1 VTGTRHASPARFYTD
16 VAVAKE
22 EGLMSQK
29 TLRVGMAQMLVVPGV
44 IEDNLG
50 RAEAMIRAAALAG
63 CAIVVLPEC
72 LDVGWTSPA
81 ARELAQPIPGP
92 ASARLCATAKSA
104 HITVVAGLTERDGDR
119 LFNTAVFIS
128 ADGAILAKH
137 RKIHEI
143 DFARKIY
150 DAGTSL
156 QVVATEHGV
165 VGVNIC
171 ADNAFSS
178 LALGRALAAMG
189 AEILLSP
196 CAWAVPP
203 DFDNSVR
210 AYGDEWVTAYGA
222 LARETGMPVVGVSNV
237 GPVVG
242 GEWDGWRCI
251 GASLAVG
258 SDGNVMVQAPFSDTD
273 ESLVTVEIALVRPA
287 GFEPATPAL
296 GVRCSIP

>member
-1 VTGTRHASPARFYTD
+1 MDPR
-16 VAVAKE
+16 
-22 EGLMSQK
+22 
-29 TLRVGMAQMLVVPGV
+29 TLRIGMAQMLVVPGARD
-44 IEDNLG
+44 DNLA
-50 RAEAMIRAAALAG
+50 RAVAMIQAAARQK

-81 ARELAQPIPGP
+81 ARELAEPVPGP
-92 ASARLCATAKSA
+92 ISDRLCEAAASAG
-104 HITVVAGLTERDGDR
+104 IIVVAGLTERDGDR
-119 LFNTAVFIS
+119 LFNAAILVG

-137 RKIHEI
+137 RKINEM
-143 DFARKIY
+143 DFARKLY

-156 QVVATEHGV
+156 HVAATEHGV
-165 VGVNIC
+165 IGVNIC

-189 AEILLSP
+189 ADIILSP
-196 CAWAVPP
+196 SAWAVPP
-203 DFDNSVR
+203 GFDNAAR
-210 AYGDEWVTAYGA
+210 PYGDEWVTAYGA

-258 SDGNVMVQAPFSDTD
+258 SDGEVVVQAPFSDH
-273 ESLVTVEIALVRPA
+273 EEALVVVDM
-287 GFEPATPAL
+287 AL
-296 GVRCSIP
+296 G

>member
-1 VTGTRHASPARFYTD
+1 MDPR
-16 VAVAKE
+16 
-22 EGLMSQK
+22 
-29 TLRVGMAQMLVVPGV
+29 TLRIGMAQMLVVPGAV
-44 IEDNLG
+44 EDNLT
-50 RAEAMIRAAALAG
+50 RAVAMIHAAAREK

-72 LDVGWTSPA
+72 LDVGWTSTTA
-81 ARELAQPIPGP
+81 SELAQPVPGP
-92 ASARLCATAKSA
+92 ASDRLCEAAATEGV
-104 HITVVAGLTERDGDR
+104 IVVAGLTERDGDR
-119 LFNTAVFIS
+119 LFNASILIG

-137 RKIHEI
+137 RKINEM
-143 DFARKIY
+143 DFARKVY

-156 QVVATEHGV
+156 HVVATGHGV
-165 VGVNIC
+165 IGMNIC

-203 DFDNSVR
+203 GFDNTVR
-210 AYGDEWVTAYGA
+210 PYGDEWVTAYGA

-258 SDGNVMVQAPFSDTD
+258 SDGEVVVQAPFSDRE
-273 ESLVTVEIALVRPA
+273 ESLVTVDIALR
-287 GFEPATPAL
+287 
-296 GVRCSIP
+296 

>member
-1 VTGTRHASPARFYTD
+1 MEPR
-16 VAVAKE
+16 
-22 EGLMSQK
+22 
-29 TLRVGMAQMLVVPGV
+29 TLRIGMAQMLVVPGAL
-44 IEDNLG
+44 EDNLS
-50 RAEAMIRAAALAG
+50 RAVAMIHAAARDK

-72 LDVGWTSPA
+72 LDVGWTSTTA
-81 ARELAQPIPGP
+81 GQLAHPIPGP
-92 ASARLCATAKSA
+92 VSDRLCQAAASAG
-104 HITVVAGLTERDGDR
+104 IMVVAGLTERDGDR
-119 LFNTAVFIS
+119 LFNAAILVGG
-128 ADGAILAKH
+128 DGTILAKH
-137 RKIHEI
+137 RKINEM
-143 DFARKIY
+143 DFARKVY

-156 QVVATEHGV
+156 QAVATEHGV
-165 VGVNIC
+165 IGMNIC

-203 DFDNSVR
+203 RFDNTVR

-222 LARETGMPVVGVSNV
+222 LARETGMPVIGVSNV

-258 SDGNVMVQAPFSDTD
+258 GDGEVVVQAPFSDD
-273 ESLVTVEIALVRPA
+273 AEVLLTVDIAL
-287 GFEPATPAL
+287 G
-296 GVRCSIP
+296 

>member
-1 VTGTRHASPARFYTD
+1 MDPR
-16 VAVAKE
+16 
-22 EGLMSQK
+22 
-29 TLRVGMAQMLVVPGV
+29 TLRIGMAQMLVVPGAL
-44 IEDNLG
+44 EDNLS
-50 RAEAMIRAAALAG
+50 RAVAMIHAAAREK

-72 LDVGWTSPA
+72 LDVGWTSTTA
-81 ARELAQPIPGP
+81 GELAQPVPGP
-92 ASARLCATAKSA
+92 VSDRLCEAAASEGV
-104 HITVVAGLTERDGDR
+104 IVVAGLTEREGDR
-119 LFNTAVFIS
+119 LFNASILVG

-137 RKIHEI
+137 RKINEM
-143 DFARKIY
+143 DFARKVY
-150 DAGTSL
+150 AAGTSL
-156 QVVATEHGV
+156 HVVETEHGV
-165 VGVNIC
+165 IGMNIC

-203 DFDNSVR
+203 GFDNTVR
-210 AYGDEWVTAYGA
+210 PYGDEWVTAYGA

-258 SDGNVMVQAPFSDTD
+258 SDGEVVVQAPFGDRE
-273 ESLVTVEIALVRPA
+273 ESLVTVDIAL
-287 GFEPATPAL
+287 G
-296 GVRCSIP
+296 